1 MPMVKLPLK
10 IEHALLGFLR
20 RQPMYGYEIYQRMVA
35 SSELGLVWNIK
46 QSMLYA
52 VLARLENEGYLRS
65 TIETQTSRPPRKIL
79 SLTLRGEEAF
89 VRWVATP
96 VKHSRDFRIEF
107 LAKLYFALQDGA
119 EPALVLVQRQRRAT
133 RTTVEAMQH
142 QADNMHYRSY
152 DWLVLRFRI
161 GQTDALLDWLDLCEH
176 WIADPASHRPG
187 PWNLPDDLPGQE

>member
-10 IEHALLGFLR
+10 IEHALLGFVR

-35 SSELGLVWNIK
+35 SSEIGLVWNLK

-65 TIETQTSRPPRKIL
+65 TIETQDSRPPRKIL
-79 SLTLRGEEAF
+79 SLTPRGEEAF
-89 VRWVATP
+89 VRWVAAP

-119 EPALVLVQRQRRAT
+119 EPARALVQRQRQAT
-133 RTTVEAMQH
+133 RATVEAIQRQANDMQH
-142 QADNMHYRSY
+142 HSY
-152 DWLVLRFRI
+152 DWLVLQFRI
-161 GQTDALLDWLDLCEH
+161 GQTAALLDWLDLCEA
-176 WIADPASHRPG
+176 WILDPDSAP
-187 PWNLPDDLPGQE
+187 PEKLILPNDLPGDE

>member
-65 TIETQTSRPPRKIL
+65 TIETQESRPPRKIL
-79 SLTLRGEEAF
+79 SLTPRGEEAF

-119 EPALVLVQRQRRAT
+119 EPALALVKRQRKAT
-133 RTTVEAMQH
+133 QATVEAMQR
-142 QADNMHYRSY
+142 QADDMLHRSY

-161 GQTDALLDWLDLCEH
+161 GQTAALLDWLDLCEH
-176 WIADPASHRPG
+176 WIADPASHP
-187 PWNLPDDLPGQE
+187 PHNLILPDDLPGQE